1 MARVPLLTKKE
12 QLPPEQHQEY
22 DEIMGVLGNVGGP
35 FGLLLYSPG
44 LAEMVCKTGAHVR
57 LKSEL
62 TMKERELALL
72 STLREKD
79 ASFEW
84 GGHVKVAR
92 EAGMSEE
99 TIDVIKNDKDP
110 SNLADEDDRDVI
122 LFTRQLLRKNK
133 VEDDVFN
140 RLQERHGT
148 RWVLEIAATIGQYQY
163 ISAVNNAFDQ
173 EPREGA
179 EVLPP
184 IER

>member
-1 MARVPLLTKKE
+1 MPRIPLLTQKE
-12 QLPPEQHQEY
+12 QLPPEQHAEY
-22 DEIMGVLGNVGGP
+22 DEIMGILGRVAGP

-44 LAEMVCKTGAHVR
+44 LAEKICKAGAQIR
-57 LKSEL
+57 LESEL
-62 TMKERELALL
+62 TMVERELALL

-79 ASFEW
+79 AEFEW
-84 GGHVKVAR
+84 GGHARTAR
-92 EAGMSEE
+92 EAGMAEE

-110 SNLADEDDRDVI
+110 DGLPEDDRDVI

-140 RLQERHGT
+140 RLQERHGN

-163 ISAVNNAFDQ
+163 ISAVNNAFNQ

-179 EVLPP
+179 EVLPH
-184 IER
+184 IAR

>member
-12 QLPPEQHQEY
+12 ELPEAQHQEH
-22 DEIMGVLGNVGGP
+22 DEIMSILGNVGGP

-44 LAEMVCKTGAHVR
+44 LALKVCQAGAHVR
-57 LKSEL
+57 LESEL
-62 TMKERELALL
+62 TMVERELALL
-72 STLREKD
+72 ATLREKD
-79 ASFEW
+79 ADFEW
-84 GGHVKVAR
+84 GGHSRTAR
-92 EAGMSEE
+92 QAGMAEA
-99 TIDVIKNDKDP
+99 TIDVIKNDADP
-110 SNLADEDDRDVI
+110 SGLPDDDRDVI

-163 ISAVNNAFDQ
+163 ISAVNNAFNQ

-179 EVLPP
+179 EVLPH